1 MDLTGDIELPVPV
14 DSCHAIVLGSAPRRV
29 ESYERLVAS
38 CPEIKRHKA
47 VEGKDAHALSHAL
60 KDLGVR
66 LATDVWQATVGQVAC
81 LCSHAQLWRRFA
93 HCPKPFF
100 VVLEDDAVLP
110 NGPDAFREAVDQVC
124 RARHVCATSTS
135 TPTTGRSR
143 RSSTRQG
150 PRRHDGGP
158 HVVFVSL
165 RC

>member
-38 CPEIKRHKA
+38 CPEVKRHKA
-47 VEGKDAHALSHAL
+47 VEGKDAHALSRAL

-110 NGPDAFREAVDQVC
+110 SGPDAFREAVDQVC
-124 RARHVCATSTS
+124 RGPAFDVCYLYVYPDHWPQPPKKLDPAKSAS
-135 TPTTGRSR
+135 
-143 RSSTRQG
+143 
-150 PRRHDGGP
+150 PRRRASARG
-158 HVVFVSL
+158 VY
-165 RC
+165 